1 MAQMTLDSFVATTY
15 LLATGKAVPPTIGQS
30 KYTKLT
36 ALANLYTAAWA
47 NEPETDWQSQRFTF
61 VVGSAVTPTD
71 TFTQPDDIGKIS
83 DQDGDYVRI
92 MHTDGIT
99 ESDYTVVPIQRLYDG
114 RSSINNTGEHEAMAD
129 GTVAIAAGNLIFSRP
144 FLKTDPQI
152 GGKITVPGYITPD
165 KLVGVNDLITVDDP
179 FYLCY
184 RVAAE
189 YIRND
194 ITRVQLYGSLIDQAK
209 ESMAG
214 MKDRNDTQSEET
226 YRGAWTPL
234 GITWY

>member
-1 MAQMTLDSFVATTY
+1 MILDDFVATTY
-15 LLATGKAVPPTIGQS
+15 LLATGKAVPPTFGQS
-30 KYTKLT
+30 KYTKMV

-47 NEPETDWQSQRFTF
+47 NEAETDWQSLRQIF
-61 VVGSAVTPTD
+61 VVSSTVTPTA
-71 TFTQPDDIGKIS
+71 TFSQPDGIGKIS

-92 MHTDGIT
+92 MHTDGTT
-99 ESDYTVVPIQRLYDG
+99 ESDYTVVPVQRLYDG
-114 RSSINNTGEHEAMAD
+114 RTSINNTGEHEVMAD
-129 GTVAIAAGNLIFSRP
+129 GTVAIAAGNLIFSRA
-144 FLKTDPQI
+144 FLATDPQI
-152 GGKITVPGYITPD
+152 GGTIKIPGYIIPD
-165 KLVGVNDLITVDDP
+165 KLINPTDLISTDDP
-179 FYLCY
+179 YYLCY

-214 MKDRNDTQSEET
+214 MQDKNATQSEET